1 MTTLLQLEPSAIA
14 YDRLAPHYDDFTA
27 GYQHDR
33 WIGAIEQIA
42 RSLGQR
48 GRRALDIG
56 CGTGRSTGPLFDRG
70 YMVQA
75 CDISPEMLAIA
86 RLKFPSHSDSFFEA
100 DMRELPRLGVY
111 DLVLCLDDA
120 LNHLLTD
127 KELSATFDGVSR
139 LLSPTGMFVF
149 DVNSLRTYRTAF
161 ANTMIRESDCRFFA
175 WRGEAQTGHEA
186 GDGTAATVEVF
197 TERDDGLWERTSSR
211 HSQRHHS
218 QSTIRQLLTAAR
230 LECCATQG
238 QSPGAHLEE
247 TVDED
252 RHTKIVYFVRS
263 TNARQLDSVPHRRTV
278 AARAEEPSAL
288 RPGSEP
294 SLLGFDYAAER
305 RWNDHLID

>member
-1 MTTLLQLEPSAIA
+1 MPDLPQLDPPAIA

-33 WIGAIEQIA
+33 WIGAIEKIA
-42 RSLGQR
+42 RALGQR

-70 YMVQA
+70 YSVQA
-75 CDISPEMLAIA
+75 CDISPAMVAIA
-86 RLKFPSHSDSFFEA
+86 RVKFPSHRDSFFEA
-100 DMRELPRLGVY
+100 DMRELPRHGDY

-120 LNHLLTD
+120 LNHLLTEED
-127 KELSATFDGVSR
+127 LRATFDGVAR

-161 ANTMIRESDCRFFA
+161 AHTMIRESERRFFA
-175 WRGEAQTGHEA
+175 WRGEAQASHQA

-211 HSQRHHS
+211 HAQRHHS
-218 QSTIRQLLTAAR
+218 QATIRRLLAAAP
-230 LECCATQG
+230 LECCAVRG

-252 RHTKIVYFVRS
+252 RHTKIVYFVRPAKGELES
-263 TNARQLDSVPHRRTV
+263 TASSTRPC
-278 AARAEEPSAL
+278 AEQ
-288 RPGSEP
+288 R
-294 SLLGFDYAAER
+294 LGCDP
-305 RWNDHLID
+305 